1 MTLEDSPG
9 FKRLPLRDAYQFGD
23 ANGLEAE
30 ITAIRG
36 MNINWHR
43 PRGYDSRLRR
53 GYIIALFEERG
64 IFQIFKDRNWP
75 NGDARDGIRRIQN
88 SLNLKAEYEL
98 FLSSGGDELS
108 LEDTEEQEGTEEE
121 ATSTFAYEADLR
133 DYLAQNLHIIEPG
146 LALYTEGVRDGVE
159 YPIEGGRIDILAKD
173 QTGQLVVI
181 ELKLSRGRS
190 STIGQLA
197 YYIGWVN
204 NHLAGP
210 EKSKGIIIAS
220 EVSRELTIACQQIP
234 NISLYEYSLA
244 VTVEKIYPT

>member
-1 MTLEDSPG
+1 M
-9 FKRLPLRDAYQFGD
+9 
-23 ANGLEAE
+23 
-30 ITAIRG
+30 
-36 MNINWHR
+36 
-43 PRGYDSRLRR
+43 
-53 GYIIALFEERG
+53 
-64 IFQIFKDRNWP
+64 
-75 NGDARDGIRRIQN
+75 
-88 SLNLKAEYEL
+88 
-98 FLSSGGDELS
+98 
-108 LEDTEEQEGTEEE
+108 
-121 ATSTFAYEADLR
+121 
-133 DYLAQNLHIIEPG
+133 
-146 LALYTEGVRDGVE
+146 YTEGVRDGVE